1 MIRPILTAFGVL
13 AAMSSAVAQN
23 TSKPDIATCSQAVG
37 TYLTSRINEGVSGPE
52 HVGRSL
58 LSLTRDGQAA
68 LTDSA
73 QGGVEGYQPFSN
85 GRGSWRCRPSEGD
98 AVAFEA
104 LILDFTF
111 PTQAEPDPK
120 IARVT
125 FLATVDANSGKLTG
139 NATIAFT
146 DLAGDPLDSQALP
159 IIATYDFSGVRV
171 AFSD

>member
-58 LSLTRDGQAA
+58 LSLTSDGQAA

-73 QGGVEGYQPFSN
+73 QGGVEGYLPFSN
-85 GRGSWRCRPSEGD
+85 GRGVWRCRPSEGET
-98 AVAFEA
+98 VAFEA

-111 PTQAEPDPK
+111 PTQSEPNPN

-125 FLATVDANSGKLTG
+125 FLATVDADSGKLTTTPPSPSPTSP
-139 NATIAFT
+139 AT
-146 DLAGDPLDSQALP
+146 
-159 IIATYDFSGVRV
+159 R
-171 AFSD
+171 